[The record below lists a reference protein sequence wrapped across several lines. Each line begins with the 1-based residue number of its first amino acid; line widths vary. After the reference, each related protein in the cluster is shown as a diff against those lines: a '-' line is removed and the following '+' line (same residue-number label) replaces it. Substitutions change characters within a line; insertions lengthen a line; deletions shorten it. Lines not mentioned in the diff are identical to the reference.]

1 MAFELIAI
9 GTSVGGL
16 HALIA
21 LLGGLP
27 STFPLPI
34 VVAQHRS
41 PEARSGLAELLQN
54 HTPLTVVEADDK
66 GLLAQAHVYLAPPDY
81 HLLIEADRTLAL
93 STEAPVHFARP
104 SIDVLFESAAD
115 VYRDR
120 LVGVVLTGASG
131 DGARGAQWIK
141 QYGGWL
147 IVQDPETAE
156 SRVLPDAALAAAQP
170 DDVVPLDR
178 IAACLRQLVAGV
190 RV

>member
-1 MAFELIAI
+1 MAFELIVI

-27 STFPLPI
+27 ATFPLPI

-41 PEARSGLAELLQN
+41 QDSRSGLTELLQG
-54 HTPLTVVEADDK
+54 HTQLKVVEADDK
-66 GLLAQAHVYLAPPDY
+66 DPLEQAHVYLAPPDY
-81 HLLIEADRTLAL
+81 HLLIEADGTLAL

-131 DGARGAQWIK
+131 DGARGAQRIK
-141 QYGGWL
+141 QHGGWL
-147 IVQDPETAE
+147 IVQDPGTAE
-156 SRVLPDAALAAAQP
+156 SRVLPDAVLAAAQP
-170 DDVVPLDR
+170 DDVVALDR
-178 IAACLRQLVAGV
+178 IATCLRQRAAGV